1 MCVKNRLS
9 KHSFEEEKNTKIPIK
24 WKETNLYG
32 AWWQSKRDKRTSI
45 SFQWRVQRNI
55 SKVFISRL
63 LARWKFQ
70 ISSKKIQ
77 CLGKWQKIEPEKVER
92 ILSFILR
99 NMDTIPS
106 ETLHDEHE
114 KETFFFVFTSYR
126 VSLLLHQES
135 HNGGKNS
142 TLHFVG
148 AEKCFETR
156 GFVYALTIHVK
167 NWLSFDVQFIEIY

>member
-1 MCVKNRLS
+1 
-9 KHSFEEEKNTKIPIK
+9 
-24 WKETNLYG
+24 
-32 AWWQSKRDKRTSI
+32 
-45 SFQWRVQRNI
+45 
-55 SKVFISRL
+55 
-63 LARWKFQ
+63 
-70 ISSKKIQ
+70 
-77 CLGKWQKIEPEKVER
+77 
-92 ILSFILR
+92 
-99 NMDTIPS
+99 MDTIPS